1 MDIIRESGPGG
12 ARVVALGTFDGVHRA
27 HQTLIREARS
37 LSDGLGAKL
46 RVCTFDRHPLEVLRP
61 EAAPGR
67 LQTEREQAE
76 AVAALGADELRII
89 PFTRETAET
98 EPEDFLRRLSA
109 ECGLRG
115 VVVGWN
121 YTFGRGGRGT
131 PETLRKAG
139 EEQGFQVRVID
150 PVRTESGEVISSS
163 AVREKLRRG
172 DAAGAAE
179 MLGYPYTLSG
189 TVVNGKHQGTRIG
202 FPTANIE
209 TEEKK
214 LLPAYGVYLCILS
227 SGDQCWPGLVNI
239 GLQPTL
245 PSGRVTVEA
254 HALAGSPELYGHQAS
269 VRLLRYLRAEKR
281 FETADA
287 LSGQIRRDQETAREF
302 FQKEFPAGGFL
313 AEKSAG
319 MPMNQG
325 N

>member
-1 MDIIRESGPGG
+1 
-12 ARVVALGTFDGVHRA
+12 VHRA

-150 PVRTESGEVISSS
+150 PVRTESGEYAADGVFVLREAVAPDTLVPGLETEGAHVKVNRKMETNLPGLFACGDLTGLPYQYVKAAGEGNVAAISAAVWLDSS
-163 AVREKLRRG
+163 ASR
-172 DAAGAAE
+172 
-179 MLGYPYTLSG
+179 
-189 TVVNGKHQGTRIG
+189 
-202 FPTANIE
+202 
-209 TEEKK
+209 
-214 LLPAYGVYLCILS
+214 
-227 SGDQCWPGLVNI
+227 
-239 GLQPTL
+239 
-245 PSGRVTVEA
+245 
-254 HALAGSPELYGHQAS
+254 
-269 VRLLRYLRAEKR
+269 
-281 FETADA
+281 
-287 LSGQIRRDQETAREF
+287 
-302 FQKEFPAGGFL
+302 
-313 AEKSAG
+313 
-319 MPMNQG
+319 
-325 N
+325 